1 MMESG
6 TLLILFF
13 WSLYFLL
20 CPLSAL
26 LSNLCSNE
34 ESFTIEHQK
43 MYMAFNQQLFLPL

>member
-13 WSLYFLL
+13 WSLGFLLL

-43 MYMAFNQQLFLPL
+43 MYMAFNQ